1 VFRSLLFNTG
11 VSTLAFAMVSI
22 VGLLLV
28 PVLIGAYGLE
38 GFGLIALA
46 RLFVPTAALALLDFG
61 FGEIT
66 TQSVAAAR
74 TDGDWNRCRR
84 QVGLAV
90 AGALS
95 VGVLAGVALAAVAV
109 SLPAWLSIEPAT
121 RADFSVLMWIN
132 AALLPVLFL
141 SLVLEGAIKGLENFL
156 MQRAIEVTAALV
168 YAALVLG
175 CVYAGRGPLWV
186 AAALLASLTLRAVV
200 ALVAAAHGLSHTG
213 ARRLDRWADADLRWF
228 LPRCRAFAANK
239 VLGVGQ
245 NQLGALLIGLLA
257 GPAAVGRFDALVR
270 LPRFAK
276 SVLGLLT
283 SALLPVAARL
293 ESAADVAGLRRLGE
307 SGILFVGV
315 VTLPPLATAMALS
328 EPILRTWIGESLAQA
343 WQWQALMFMV
353 PAFTVL
359 VSFGSTALMV
369 RPHAVS
375 AMNRLIAIQVLI
387 QFGIS
392 LPLVQVLEERAF
404 MLGQV
409 IAVALTFVPQMRL
422 VRTELRLTNNLAP
435 SLTRLLIGLVV
446 VHAPFVL
453 AARWIQGWAA
463 LSVAFV
469 VALLCGWAMCAV
481 VVLTPS
487 QRARLHQIA
496 TEWLARIRD

>member
-1 VFRSLLFNTG
+1 
-11 VSTLAFAMVSI
+11 
-22 VGLLLV
+22 
-28 PVLIGAYGLE
+28 
-38 GFGLIALA
+38 LA

-84 QVGLAV
+84 RVTLVV

-109 SLPAWLSIEPAT
+109 PLPAWLSVEAVT
-121 RADFSVLMWIN
+121 RADFSVLIWIN
-132 AALLPVLFL
+132 AALLPLLFL
-141 SLVLEGAIKGLENFL
+141 SLVLEGAIKGLERFV

-168 YAALVLG
+168 YAALALG
-175 CVYAGRGPLWV
+175 CVYAGLGPLWV
-186 AAALLASLTLRAVV
+186 AAALLASLALRAVV
-200 ALVAAAHGLSHTG
+200 ALLAAAHGLSRVG
-213 ARRLDRWADADLRWF
+213 ARHLERWADADLRWI

-245 NQLGALLIGLLA
+245 TQLGALLIGLLA
-257 GPAAVGRFDALVR
+257 GPAAVGRFDVLVR

-293 ESAADVAGLRRLGE
+293 ETAADVGGLRRLGE

-328 EPILRTWIGESLAQA
+328 EPILQAWIGESVAQA
-343 WQWQALMFMV
+343 WQWQALMFLV

-375 AMNRLIAIQVLI
+375 AMNRLIAVQVVI
-387 QFGIS
+387 QFGLS
-392 LPLVQVLEERAF
+392 LPLVTVLEERACI
-404 MLGQV
+404 LGQV

-422 VRTELRLTNNLAP
+422 VRSELRLTSDLGRR
-435 SLTRLLIGLVV
+435 LTRLLIGLVIV
-446 VHAPFVL
+446 YAPFAL

-463 LSVAFV
+463 LSGAFV
-469 VALLCGWAMCAV
+469 VALLCGWAACAAL
-481 VVLTPS
+481 VLTPS
-487 QRARLHQIA
+487 QRTRLHQIA
-496 TEWLARIRD
+496 TAWLARIRG